1 MNMGKFGLGL
11 SVTAALCLM
20 ACGDDSSS
28 SAPNNEELNNTS
40 SSSEIS
46 EAPASSD
53 DNIVSSS
60 STESLS
66 SSSVVVEAEPCT
78 FEATDKVWGFSYT
91 GTDTYN
97 NNAKITTTYEIDG
110 DDLVIR
116 DSIRYTGNTASIYCR
131 LSEGPSEHSSSD
143 GKFSATQSCDGST
156 VVFVGTT
163 RESGYIADNG
173 LENIHATVKKACDVA
188 VNGGT
193 YDVVPL
199 ETETTCN
206 FALEDSVW
214 SYSYLDEYWRGN
226 DSVIAY
232 TVVLPNEDLVL
243 NISKLPM
250 QHAECVSKFF
260 ASNSTLDYCGV
271 DGKIEIASSGLSFDK
286 ESRYNMEKRSCTEKL
301 PVPDK
306 DDPDAEEVVIV
317 SGMVSCIIPGAV
329 GECLEFPAG
338 TPEAIA
344 MKDQCE
350 TELEGTLGTGC
361 EN

>member
-1 MNMGKFGLGL
+1 MKITKFGLGL
-11 SVTAALCLM
+11 SVAASLCLM
-20 ACGDDSSS
+20 ACGDDSNSTS
-28 SAPNNEELNNTS
+28 PVEDAGNAS
-40 SSSEIS
+40 SSSETS
-46 EAPASSD
+46 VTPASSA
-53 DNIVSSS
+53 DNDPSSS
-60 STESLS
+60 ATETLS

-78 FEATDKVWGFSYT
+78 FEATDKVWEFSYT

-131 LSEGPSEHSSSD
+131 LSEGPSEQSSSD

-163 RESGYIADNG
+163 RERGYIADNG
-173 LENIHATVKKACDVA
+173 LEKIHATVKKACDVA

-206 FALEDSVW
+206 FALEDSAW

-232 TVVLPNEDLVL
+232 TVVVPSEDLVL

-286 ESRYNMEKRSCTEKL
+286 ESRYNMEKRTCMEKL

-306 DDPDAEEVVIV
+306 DDPDAEEVITV
-317 SGMVSCIIPGAV
+317 SGMVSCDIPGV
-329 GECLEFPAG
+329 MGECVEFPAG
-338 TPEAIA
+338 SSEAIA
-344 MKDQCE
+344 MKEQCE
-350 TELEGTLGTGC
+350 TVLEGTLGTGC